1 MLALTRGSNRA
12 RALSDLLR
20 QPAEA
25 IERLQDER
33 LRRMLAL
40 CARGHPFYRRRWA
53 QAGVD
58 AAQIRGVADLERLPL
73 TTKQELMADP
83 EAFRLQLPEL
93 PLHERA
99 LWEVI
104 YTTGS
109 TGDPTPVYNTTH
121 DYHAYL
127 FQSRRV
133 AEISGIR
140 ETDVIANLFPLTQ
153 APMGAFLRSATN
165 AYAAGATICAALPGA
180 AHGGFGVHRPLDY
193 AVHTVEVH
201 RATVLWGVPSFVR
214 RLLLRALE
222 RKADFSSVRMC
233 AITGE
238 PSTPALR
245 EELRRCLRALAAA
258 DTLVFDRYGS
268 TELGAFAQCREEG
281 DWHNPA
287 PEIQYHEV
295 VEPQTGRR
303 LHDGERGTLAV
314 THLDRRGTVLVR
326 FAVGDTVSLARAPCP
341 WCGRS
346 GDRVVGPVVRGS
358 GLVKVKG
365 MLVNPAALLT
375 ALSALQGADEL
386 QVVIQPED
394 DADPYSMDEMVVRLA
409 CAPGVRERLAREAVA
424 SAVAA
429 VQVRPRVE
437 FVEAAEIY
445 DPGREAKAARFV
457 DRRVTR
463 T

>member
-1 MLALTRGSNRA
+1 M
-12 RALSDLLR
+12 
-20 QPAEA
+20 QE
-25 IERLQDER
+25 ER
-33 LRRMLAL
+33 LRHMLAL
-40 CARGHPFYRRRWA
+40 CARGHAFYRKRWREQGLDISSIA
-53 QAGVD
+53 TL
-58 AAQIRGVADLERLPL
+58 ADLERLPL
-73 TTKQELMADP
+73 THKQDLMADP
-83 EAFRLQLPEL
+83 EGFRLRLPEL

-109 TGDPTPVYNTTH
+109 TAEPTPVYNTTH

-127 FQSRRV
+127 FQARRV

-180 AHGGFGVHRPLDY
+180 AHGSFGVHRPLDY
-193 AVHTVEVH
+193 AVHSVEVH

-222 RKADFSSVRMC
+222 RKADFSSVRLC
-233 AITGE
+233 AISGE
-238 PSTPALR
+238 ASTPALR
-245 EELRRCLRALAAA
+245 EELRRCLRELGAAG
-258 DTLVFDRYGS
+258 TQVFDRYGS

-295 VEPQTGRR
+295 VDPRSGRR
-303 LHDGERGTLAV
+303 LPDGERGALAV
-314 THLDRRGTVLVR
+314 THLDRRGTVLLR
-326 FAVGDTVSLARAPCP
+326 FVVGDTVSLQRSPCP
-341 WCGRS
+341 ACGRS

-358 GLVKVKG
+358 ELVKVKG
-365 MLVNPAALLT
+365 MLVNPAALLA
-375 ALSALQGADEL
+375 ALAGLQGADEL
-386 QVVIQPED
+386 QVVIQRED
-394 DADPYSMDEMVVRLA
+394 EADPHSMDEMVVRLA
-409 CAPGVRERLAREAVA
+409 CAPAARERLAQEAVA

-429 VQVRPRVE
+429 AQVRPRVE

-445 DPGREAKAARFV
+445 DPARQAKAARFV